1 MPCVIVANQ
10 SIPFSTRTREPILIR
25 RIPSFTGVLLVV
37 KPGTSVFTPATILAL
52 ISAFCFAIYQ
62 LTTRIVA
69 QVDNNISTL
78 FMGAVIGAIGTTIAL
93 PWFARWPQS
102 AFHVFLFF
110 LMGFIGAAGH
120 LLMLHAFERAPA
132 SRLAPFVYIQ
142 IVGALSFGWLIFGNF
157 PDFWSL
163 IGMALIAVTGVL
175 NALVKRPATDVVIA
189 R

>member
-1 MPCVIVANQ
+1 V
-10 SIPFSTRTREPILIR
+10 
-25 RIPSFTGVLLVV
+25 
-37 KPGTSVFTPATILAL
+37 L

-93 PWFARWPQS
+93 PWFGRWPQS

-132 SRLAPFVYIQ
+132 SRLAPFVYVQ
-142 IVGALSFGWLIFGNF
+142 IVGALSFGWLVFGNF

-163 IGMALIAVTGVL
+163 IGMAMIALTGVL
-175 NALVKRPATDVVIA
+175 NALVKRPAADLLIA